1 MTNTLKTLVIEVLCF
16 ALPFDDFYAMMCDE
30 KTAYYVC
37 KEFNEKDLL
46 VNALKFLGFL
56 FGVAIATSSLEYLL
70 TVVIEL
76 PVLVS
81 AATITK
87 AIADFFTGMWFVLNG
102 ILVLLHVLVEISEA
116 RV

>member
-1 MTNTLKTLVIEVLCF
+1 MTNVLKTLVIEVLCF
-16 ALPFDDFYAMMCDE
+16 VLPLDDFYAMMCDE
-30 KTAYYVC
+30 QTAYYVC

-46 VNALKFLGFL
+46 VNALKLLGFMC
-56 FGVAIATSSLEYLL
+56 GVAVATSSLEYLL
-70 TVVIEL
+70 ALSGL

-87 AIADFFTGMWFVLNG
+87 FIADFFTGMWFVLNG

>member
-16 ALPFDDFYAMMCDE
+16 ALPFDDFYAI
-30 KTAYYVC
+30 C

-87 AIADFFTGMWFVLNG
+87 VIADFFTGMWFVLNG
-102 ILVLLHVLVEISEA
+102 ILVLLHILVEISEA